1 MKIPFQLMMVVLS
14 GVLPGL
20 AHGSSEEAWQKFRQT
35 VGRECGEAVA
45 TAYGRPAHIEVN
57 PFGSESYGAAL
68 VRVEEKAGESE
79 RLVCIYDKKAGSA
92 ELTAP
97 FANPEN

>member
-1 MKIPFQLMMVVLS
+1 MKNPFWLMIVAVS
-14 GVLPGL
+14 GLLPAM
-20 AHGSSEEAWQKFRQT
+20 AHGSTEEAWQEFRQA
-35 VGRECGEAVA
+35 VASECGELVA
-45 TAYGRPAHIEVN
+45 SAYGRPAHIEVN

-68 VRVEEKAGESE
+68 VRVEDGAGQIE
-79 RLVCIYDKKAGSA
+79 RLICIFDKKAGSA